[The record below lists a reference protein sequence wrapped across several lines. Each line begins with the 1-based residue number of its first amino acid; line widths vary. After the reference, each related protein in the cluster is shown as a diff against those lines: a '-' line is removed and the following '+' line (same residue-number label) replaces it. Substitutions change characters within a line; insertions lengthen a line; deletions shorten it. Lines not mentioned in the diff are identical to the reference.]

1 MSFSNS
7 VFFHKWYD
15 ASLTNF
21 FLFKYCFPFMCCC
34 RDEPMFDSSYKLFC
48 ERVSRQ
54 RLLVNNEVLRMGQLT
69 KAFNDMVK
77 ANKSVDA
84 PNYR

>member
-1 MSFSNS
+1 
-7 VFFHKWYD
+7 
-15 ASLTNF
+15 
-21 FLFKYCFPFMCCC
+21 
-34 RDEPMFDSSYKLFC
+34 MFDSSYKLFC